1 MAKIIL
7 VSKHVNATSWQLA
20 QALKSQQ
27 HEVVL
32 LTSYGE
38 VPPQHTNGIEFM
50 GYFKRWSL
58 MEGLRIIP
66 GLFGLQPQI
75 LHVVLEEDK
84 LNPAQVILST
94 FAKSHPTCVLT
105 TSLLNIRRGLSRRNP
120 VRYLIEESDII
131 TCPTVET
138 LGQLRGLN
146 VRSTRQGRGIL
157 PPVLDLKNE
166 TLKATVYSDQEET
179 QLIEQLTEGPYMVL
193 PFREACFDSES
204 ENFVRIRTIAQKYKV
219 VLWGSYSHWSLRDR
233 KRFANWMNEFQC
245 GHQWTVTGSLPSHVS
260 QTLLEKSSAFVLAGQ
275 SLNPVEMTE
284 YYMRAIESHAILI
297 LDSKQT
303 SVHADL
309 WKNAVNC
316 WVLNHSQLQ
325 KDLVKLLAKSHL
337 KLPESLS
344 KQLAEDRHLID
355 SSLNEL
361 NRLYNKALNHLR

>member
-20 QALKSQQ
+20 QALKAQQ

-32 LTSYGE
+32 LTSHGE
-38 VPPQHTNGIEFM
+38 VPEDTSGIEFM

-58 MEGLRIIP
+58 LEGLRIIP

-75 LHVVLEEDK
+75 LHILLEDDK
-84 LNPAQVILST
+84 MNPAQMVLST

-105 TSLLNIRRGLSRRNP
+105 TSLLNIRYGLSRRNP

-166 TLKATVYSDQEET
+166 ATDVMSDEDDERFLFGLDQE
-179 QLIEQLTEGPYMVL
+179 PYVVV
-193 PFREACFDSES
+193 PFREASFAPESDS
-204 ENFVRIRTIAQKYKV
+204 FVRIRTLAQKYKV
-219 VLWGSYSHWSLRDR
+219 VLWGSYSHWSLRER
-233 KRFANWMNEFQC
+233 KKFAAWMDEFQC
-245 GHQWTVTGSLPSHVS
+245 GSHWSVTGPLS
-260 QTLLEKSSAFVLAGQ
+260 QPLGRLLLEKSSAFVLAGQ
-275 SLNPVEMTE
+275 NLSPVEMTE
-284 YYMRAIESHAILI
+284 YYMRAIQSHAVLV

-303 SVHADL
+303 SIHSDL
-309 WKNAVNC
+309 WKNTVNC
-316 WVLNHSQLQ
+316 WVLNHHHLQ
-325 KDLVKLLAKSHL
+325 RDLIKLLAKPHL
-337 KLPESLS
+337 RLPESLS
-344 KQLAEDRHLID
+344 EQLAEDRHLID

-361 NRLYNKALNHLR
+361 NRLYNRALNHLR

>member
-38 VPPQHTNGIEFM
+38 IPPQDTNGIEFM
-50 GYFKRWSL
+50 GYFKRWSFL
-58 MEGLRIIP
+58 EGVRIIP

-75 LHVVLEEDK
+75 LHVLLDDDRM
-84 LNPAQVILST
+84 NAAQMILST
-94 FAKSHPTCVLT
+94 FAKSHPSCVLT
-105 TSLLNIRRGLSRRNP
+105 TSLLNIRYGLRRRNP
-120 VRYLIEESDII
+120 VRYLVEESDII
-131 TCPTVET
+131 TCPTVEA

-157 PPVLDLKNE
+157 PPVLDLKSE
-166 TLKATVYSDQEET
+166 TALKLYGDDDEEH
-179 QLIEQLTEGPYMVL
+179 LLSNLTKDPFVVV
-193 PFREACFDSES
+193 PFREPSFNPEDDS
-204 ENFVRIRTIAQKYKV
+204 FVRLRTLAQKYRV

-233 KRFANWMNEFQC
+233 KRFAAWMEEFQC
-245 GHQWTVTGSLPSHVS
+245 GHRWTVTGNLSPYLSR
-260 QTLLEKSSAFVLAGQ
+260 TLLEQSTALVLAGQ
-275 SLNPVEMTE
+275 SLSPVEMTD
-284 YYMRAIESHAILI
+284 YYMRAIHSHAVLI
-297 LDSKQT
+297 LDSRQT
-303 SVHADL
+303 SVHSDL

-316 WVLNHSQLQ
+316 WVLNHHHLQ

-337 KLPESLS
+337 KLPENLS
-344 KQLAEDRHLID
+344 EQLAEDRHLID

-361 NRLYNKALNHLR
+361 NRLYNKALSHLR

>member
-7 VSKHVNATSWQLA
+7 VSKYVNATSWQLA

-38 VPPQHTNGIEFM
+38 IPPQDTQGIEFM
-50 GYFKRWSL
+50 GYFKKWSL
-58 MEGLRIIP
+58 LEGLRIIP
-66 GLFGLQPQI
+66 GLFGLHPQI
-75 LHVVLEEDK
+75 LHVLLDEDK
-84 LNPAQVILST
+84 LNAAQGVLST

-105 TSLLNIRRGLSRRNP
+105 TSLLNIRRGLTRRNP

-131 TCPTVET
+131 TCPTVEA

-146 VRSTRQGRGIL
+146 IRSTRQGRGIL
-157 PPVLDLKNE
+157 PPVLNLTTNSPDELSTNE
-166 TLKATVYSDQEET
+166 DEARLLEITSRAPFIV
-179 QLIEQLTEGPYMVL
+179 V
-193 PFREACFDSES
+193 PFREPDFDHEADS
-204 ENFVRIRTIAQKYKV
+204 FIRIRTLAQKYKV

-233 KRFANWMNEFQC
+233 KKFAAWMEEFQC
-245 GHQWTVTGSLPSHVS
+245 GHNWTVTGPVSTSLS
-260 QTLLEKSSAFVLAGQ
+260 QALLKQSTALFLAGQ
-275 SLNPVEMTE
+275 HLSPVEMTE
-284 YYMRAIESHAILI
+284 YYMRAIQSHAVLI
-297 LDSKQT
+297 LDSRQT
-303 SVHADL
+303 SVHSDL

-316 WVLNHSQLQ
+316 WVLNHHHLQ
-325 KDLVKLLAKSHL
+325 MDLVKLLAKPHL
-337 KLPESLS
+337 RLPESLS